1 MSSIVLIGTQ
11 WGDEGKGRFVD
22 FLAEQAKLIVRY
34 QGGDN
39 AGHTVETGG
48 VTYKLHLIPS
58 GIFYKD
64 KLNVIGSGVVI
75 NPMAL
80 IKEMNM
86 LKEANINYSGLRISA
101 RAQVIMPWHIAFDK
115 IFEENLGDDAIGTTC
130 KGIGPAYMDKA
141 ERIGIRICALMEDA
155 ILEKKLP
162 AVCKKK
168 NELLVKFYE
177 KEPFDEK
184 KVIADYKEYAK
195 VIKSYVVDASNL
207 LHEELENGENILFE
221 GAQGTLLDLNMG
233 TYPYVT
239 SSHPIA
245 GGVCVGTGVGPTAIN
260 GVLGIAKAYT
270 TRVGAGPFVTELKD
284 DMGEAIREKGNEY
297 GATTG
302 RPRRCG
308 WFDVV
313 ILKYSARINGLTHL
327 AVSRMD
333 TLGGFNQ
340 VKICIGY
347 KKDDKVI
354 DVFPVKWEDLDTYEP
369 VYETFDGWSDDIS
382 HIRHFE
388 DLPLN
393 AQKYIN
399 RIEQLIKVPVA
410 MIGVGAAR
418 EQTIVRE
425 KLYNN

>member
-22 FLAEQAKLIVRY
+22 FLAEKAKLVVRY

-48 VTYKLHLIPS
+48 KTYKLHLIPS

-75 NPMAL
+75 NPSAL
-80 IKEMNM
+80 KKEMDM
-86 LKEANINYSGLRISA
+86 LDESQIDYTGLKISA

-115 IFEENLGDDAIGTTC
+115 IFEEKLGEDAIGTTN

-141 ERIGIRICALMEDA
+141 ERIGIRICDLLDED
-155 ILEKKLP
+155 ILEKKITT
-162 AVCKKK
+162 VCERK
-168 NELLVKFYE
+168 NELLVKFYG
-177 KEPFDEK
+177 KEPFDSK
-184 KVIADYKEYAK
+184 KIVADYKEYANMLK
-195 VIKSYVVDASNL
+195 PYVVDASNL
-207 LHEELENGENILFE
+207 IHTEMDKEENVLFE
-221 GAQGTLLDLNMG
+221 GAQGTLLDLDMG

-245 GGVCVGTGVGPTAIN
+245 GGVCVGTGVGPTRIN
-260 GVLGIAKAYT
+260 KVLGIAKAYT

-284 DMGEAIREKGNEY
+284 EMGEAIRKKGNEY

-308 WFDVV
+308 WFDAV

-333 TLGGFNQ
+333 TLGGFDE
-340 VKICIGY
+340 VKICVGY
-347 KKDDKVI
+347 KKDGKVT
-354 DVFPVKWEDLDTYEP
+354 DVFPVKWEDLDNYEP
-369 VYETFDGWSDDIS
+369 VYETLNGWSDDIT
-382 HIRHFE
+382 HIRKFE
-388 DLPLN
+388 DLPQN
-393 AQKYIN
+393 AQKYIK
-399 RIEQLIKVPVA
+399 RIEELIKVPVV
-410 MIGVGAAR
+410 MLGVGAAR
-418 EQTIVRE
+418 EQAIVRE
-425 KLYNN
+425 ELFN

>member
-22 FLAEQAKLIVRY
+22 FLAEKARLVVRY

-48 VTYKLHLIPS
+48 NTYKLHLIPS

-64 KLNVIGSGVVI
+64 KINVIGSGVVI
-75 NPMAL
+75 NPQA
-80 IKEMNM
+80 
-86 LKEANINYSGLRISA
+86 LKEEMDMLSDAGIDFSGLRISA

-141 ERIGIRICALMEDA
+141 ERIGIRICDLLDDD
-155 ILEKKLP
+155 ILEKKIT
-162 AVCKKK
+162 AVCEKK
-168 NELLVKFYE
+168 NDLLVNYYK
-177 KEPFDEK
+177 KQPFDAQ
-184 KVIADYKEYAK
+184 KVVSDYKEYAELIK
-195 VIKSYVVDASNL
+195 PYVIDASNL
-207 LHEELENGENILFE
+207 IYTEIEKDENVLFE
-221 GAQGTLLDLNMG
+221 GAQGTLLDLDMG

-245 GGVCVGTGVGPTAIN
+245 GGVCVGTGIGPTAVN
-260 GVLGIAKAYT
+260 KVLGIAKAYT

-284 DMGEAIREKGNEY
+284 ELGEAIREKGHEY

-308 WFDVV
+308 WFDAV

-333 TLGGFNQ
+333 TLGGFDQ
-340 VKICIGY
+340 VKICVGY
-347 KKDDKVI
+347 KKDGKTT
-354 DVFPVKWEDLDTYEP
+354 DVFPVKWEDLDSYEP
-369 VYETFDGWSDDIS
+369 VYETMDGWSDDIS
-382 HIRHFE
+382 HIRKFE
-388 DLPLN
+388 DLPPN
-393 AQKYIN
+393 AQKYIR
-399 RIEQLIKVPVA
+399 RIEELIKVPVV
-410 MIGVGAAR
+410 MLGVGAAR
-418 EQTIVRE
+418 EQAIVRE
-425 KLYNN
+425 ELFK

>member
-22 FLAEQAKLIVRY
+22 FLAEKAKLVVRY

-48 VTYKLHLIPS
+48 KTYKLHLIPS

-64 KLNVIGSGVVI
+64 KINVIGSGVVI
-75 NPMAL
+75 NPSAL
-80 IKEMNM
+80 KAEMDM
-86 LKEANINYSGLRISA
+86 LSDAEIDYSGLRISA

-141 ERIGIRICALMEDA
+141 ERIGIRICDLLDDA
-155 ILEKKLP
+155 ILEKKIT
-162 AVCKKK
+162 AVCEKK
-168 NELLVKFYE
+168 NDLLVNYYK
-177 KEPFDEK
+177 KEPFDAKQVVSE
-184 KVIADYKEYAK
+184 YKEYAK
-195 VIKSYVVDASNL
+195 LIKPYVIDASNL
-207 LHEELENGENILFE
+207 IYTEIVKRENVLFE
-221 GAQGTLLDLNMG
+221 GAQGTLLDLDMG

-245 GGVCVGTGVGPTAIN
+245 GGVCVGTGIGPTAVN
-260 GVLGIAKAYT
+260 KVLGIAKAYT

-284 DMGEAIREKGNEY
+284 ELGEAIREKGHEY

-308 WFDVV
+308 WFDSV
-313 ILKYSARINGLTHL
+313 ILKYSARVNGLTHL

-333 TLGGFNQ
+333 TLGGFDK
-340 VKICIGY
+340 VKICVGY
-347 KKDDKVI
+347 KKDGETT
-354 DVFPVKWEDLDTYEP
+354 DVFPVKWEDLDSYEP
-369 VYETFDGWSDDIS
+369 VYETLDGWSDDIS
-382 HIRHFE
+382 HIRKFE
-388 DLPLN
+388 DLPEN
-393 AQKYIN
+393 AQKYIK
-399 RIEQLIKVPVA
+399 RIEELINVPVV
-410 MIGVGAAR
+410 MLGVGAAR
-418 EQTIVRE
+418 EQAIVRE
-425 KLYNN
+425 ELFK